1 MNNEKLKEAEIKFG
15 NPLYVYD
22 LYVIENQFRELNN
35 GFRKISNFIKKT
47 RDSFYKRTIFI
58 SFRVSKIK
66 CQSC

>member
-35 GFRKISNFIKKT
+35 GFRKISNFKINYAVK
-47 RDSFYKRTIFI
+47 SLSNI
-58 SFRVSKIK
+58 SFLRVSNKL
-66 CQSC
+66 